1 MIFLSQQIMENY
13 WTNNDAI
20 LLWRDASSSLTL
32 FYWSNNGAERYLKEH
47 TYMLYIKFLL
57 YTTFQEHY

>member
-47 TYMLYIKFLL
+47 TYVCYILSF
-57 YTTFQEHY
+57 